1 MPLCVYC
8 SKRAGKRSCPAL
20 GGLICSICCGQ
31 HRGIAI
37 NCPISC
43 KYLKTHETYH
53 RARLAE
59 EFHALWVEKTEPL
72 YKTGKERLIE
82 FISLVEML
90 IYQYYRERVLG
101 TDRDILE
108 ALESLKRRFSPVM
121 IVEAGGTALTTH
133 LWNGVQ
139 EFVKRESLS
148 PEQVYEGLEKII
160 EIFSAYADPTQPR
173 KYLHGMLGHVERF
186 FQLPDELKASP
197 SLIATPRIVTPG
209 VTSTE

>member
-20 GGLICSICCGQ
+20 GGWICPICCGQ

-121 IVEAGGTALTTH
+121 IVEAGGTALTIH

-148 PEQVYEGLEKII
+148 PEQVHEGLEKII

>member
-20 GGLICSICCGQ
+20 GGWICSICCGQ

-108 ALESLKRRFSPVM
+108 AVESLKRRFGPVM

-139 EFVKRESLS
+139 EFLKRESLP
-148 PEQVYEGLEKII
+148 PEQVHEGLAKII

-209 VTSTE
+209 ATSTE

>member
-20 GGLICSICCGQ
+20 GGWICSICCGQ

>member
-20 GGLICSICCGQ
+20 GGWICPICCGQ